1 MLLETQTGGF
11 VWPDPAC
18 LPPGHSPY
26 SPGHA
31 RKHGYV
37 AQIDLQGETER
48 NSFYQLEGEFYNEYR
63 PTCATESALLDEV
76 IINYWRMQRVREM
89 ESSTLNDE
97 SPNPKLLALYFRYR
111 TNFESAFYRALRLL
125 RRVKAENLRLI
136 ERFTI
141 LRRNHS
147 AATVGFVPQNAEP
160 PGLTPLH
167 PIKVNRGRTL
177 HSQ

>member
-1 MLLETQTGGF
+1 MHLETQTDGF

-48 NSFYQLEGEFYNEYR
+48 ASFYRLEGEFYNEYR

-111 TNFESAFYRALRLL
+111 TSFESSFYRALRLL

-136 ERFTI
+136 ERFAT
-141 LRRNHS
+141 LQRNHS
-147 AATVGFVPQNAEP
+147 PADPIGFVSQNAKT
-160 PGLTPLH
+160 PGRS
-167 PIKVNRGRTL
+167 PIRPV
-177 HSQ
+177 QDAA